1 MTSRESEAARIF
13 LEAVE
18 HHEPSLWPDF
28 VREAAA
34 GDPVLVERV
43 EGLLKAHGQSNSLL
57 DGERLLATVD
67 ISPPRERPGTFIGPY
82 KLLEQIGEG
91 GMGLVYVAEQEHPIK
106 RRVALKI
113 IKPGMDSKQ
122 VVARFEAERQ
132 ALAMMD
138 HANIARVHDAGT
150 TPQGRPYFIM
160 ELVKGT
166 PITDYCNTHQLTTR
180 QRLELFLEVC
190 HAVQHAH
197 QKGIIHRDLKPSNVL
212 VSHHDVRAVVKII
225 DFGVAKAIGQQLTGH
240 SVYTAFAQMIGTP
253 LYMSP
258 EQAGLSDLDV
268 DTRSDVYS
276 LGVLLYELL
285 TGTTPFDQETLKKVG
300 YDEMRR
306 IIREEEPPRPS
317 SRLTTMPQANL
328 STTAENRGLEPRKL
342 AYEARGEL
350 DWVVMKALE
359 KDRNRRYESASALA
373 ADLQRYLNDEAVEA
387 CPPSAGYRLRKFA
400 RRNRRP
406 LVMAGVVAAAL
417 TTATAVS
424 IWQAARAT
432 ESQHQAEADRDRAKA
447 AEVVGGPVRLGF
459 TDLSAVR
466 DPRQRRAG
474 RRIRCRLRPRRQR
487 VCQRAETGRCLPL

>member
-180 QRLELFLEVC
+180 QRLELF
-190 HAVQHAH
+190 
-197 QKGIIHRDLKPSNVL
+197 
-212 VSHHDVRAVVKII
+212 
-225 DFGVAKAIGQQLTGH
+225 
-240 SVYTAFAQMIGTP
+240 
-253 LYMSP
+253 
-258 EQAGLSDLDV
+258 
-268 DTRSDVYS
+268 
-276 LGVLLYELL
+276 
-285 TGTTPFDQETLKKVG
+285 
-300 YDEMRR
+300 
-306 IIREEEPPRPS
+306 
-317 SRLTTMPQANL
+317 
-328 STTAENRGLEPRKL
+328 
-342 AYEARGEL
+342 
-350 DWVVMKALE
+350 
-359 KDRNRRYESASALA
+359 
-373 ADLQRYLNDEAVEA
+373 
-387 CPPSAGYRLRKFA
+387 
-400 RRNRRP
+400 
-406 LVMAGVVAAAL
+406 
-417 TTATAVS
+417 
-424 IWQAARAT
+424 
-432 ESQHQAEADRDRAKA
+432 
-447 AEVVGGPVRLGF
+447 
-459 TDLSAVR
+459 
-466 DPRQRRAG
+466 
-474 RRIRCRLRPRRQR
+474 
-487 VCQRAETGRCLPL
+487 